1 MAPTTDHCKICASE
15 PVQLRISPQDHERAH
30 GDDERA
36 CGQCWEAW
44 LSLQVEEKKP
54 EEIECLFCKSII
66 SEADFAKL
74 ARKATGTRYADHSN
88 PKKNTFH

>member
-1 MAPTTDHCKICASE
+1 MATNVKHCKICASD
-15 PVQLRISPQDHERAH
+15 LRDFTKLSPQDHERAH

-54 EEIECLFCKSII
+54 DEIECLFCKSPI
-66 SEADFAKL
+66 SEADSRPWL
-74 ARKATGTRYADHSN
+74 ARQQRSGKGEPVPS
-88 PKKNTFH
+88 P